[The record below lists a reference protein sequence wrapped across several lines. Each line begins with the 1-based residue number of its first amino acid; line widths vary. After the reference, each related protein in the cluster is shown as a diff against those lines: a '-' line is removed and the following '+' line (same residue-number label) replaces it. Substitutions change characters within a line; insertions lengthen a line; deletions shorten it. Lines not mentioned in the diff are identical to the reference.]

1 MSEKTAIAW
10 CDSTLNCWE
19 GCTKISEGCANCY
32 AATRDQRFHRGKHWG
47 PCAPRLNH
55 VASATVKALAWNK
68 KPWVCDGCGE
78 ATNIEQAHWCVDK
91 IRAGQ
96 DLCFHR
102 RRVFSLSLGDWLDP
116 EVPVKWLADMLD
128 VIRRCPDLDF
138 LLLTKR
144 PENFVPRLSQILNL
158 MGHHLTLEES
168 FLRVF
173 VENMVRGWGEVQ
185 YSAPEV
191 GRQNYWLGV
200 SVENQEAA
208 DRRIPELLRIPAK
221 VRFLSVEPLLEPIA
235 LQCALPSSLSDAD
248 DQFVDWVIVGGESGP
263 KARPCN
269 VEWIR
274 SVVRQ
279 CADASVPCFVKQM
292 GRKPILP
299 DGTTAWLCDR
309 AGADPA
315 EWPADL
321 RVQQFPTVS
330 R

>member
-1 MSEKTAIAW
+1 
-10 CDSTLNCWE
+10 
-19 GCTKISEGCANCY
+19 
-32 AATRDQRFHRGKHWG
+32 
-47 PCAPRLNH
+47 
-55 VASATVKALAWNK
+55 
-68 KPWVCDGCGE
+68 
-78 ATNIEQAHWCVDK
+78 
-91 IRAGQ
+91 
-96 DLCFHR
+96 
-102 RRVFSLSLGDWLDP
+102 
-116 EVPVKWLADMLD
+116 MLD

-221 VRFLSVEPLLEPIA
+221 VRFLSCEPLLSSVNFSIVPGFNKCGSAGQDLLRNFWCIA
-235 LQCALPSSLSDAD
+235 GC
-248 DQFVDWVIVGGESGP
+248 ESGP
-263 KARPCN
+263 HRRNQADYHDHARYIIEQC
-269 VEWIR
+269 R
-274 SVVRQ
+274 S
-279 CADASVPCFVKQM
+279 AGVPVFHKQM
-292 GRKPILP
+292 PVFVTPWGRH
-299 DGTTAWLCDR
+299 GR
-309 AGADPA
+309 VSHDPA

-321 RVQQFPTVS
+321 RVQQFPHVP